1 MRARDGPLNSATSYH
16 LEGGTMEYLEFDESE
31 YLYYAV
37 VSHITLDFI
46 CDMYGPEVRDMLL
59 VPRVVKDVRLS
70 DKPA

>member
-1 MRARDGPLNSATSYH
+1 MI
-16 LEGGTMEYLEFDESE
+16 EFDESE
-31 YLYYAV
+31 YIYYTDCTYV
-37 VSHITLDFI
+37 TLDFI